1 MGSLTDAEDVLQEA
15 PLAAWRGLDGFEG
28 RAWLRSWLTNR
39 CLNVLRDRGRRI
51 PPEPSRRS
59 MLTVITRLT
68 TDQLS
73 RTPTSVLGSSR
84 FPSGTGTK
92 NRPGTRLGVGLI
104 SNWSAASPTTSLP
117 KASAHHRPSASGS

>member
-92 NRPGTRLGVGLI
+92 TGP
-104 SNWSAASPTTSLP
+104 APD
-117 KASAHHRPSASGS
+117 